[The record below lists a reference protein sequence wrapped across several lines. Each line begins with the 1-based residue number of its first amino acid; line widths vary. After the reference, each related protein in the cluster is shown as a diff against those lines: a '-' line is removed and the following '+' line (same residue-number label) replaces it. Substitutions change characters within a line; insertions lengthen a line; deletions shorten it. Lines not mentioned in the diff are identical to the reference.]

1 MRSLLPCRTLMPPPD
16 SPLELRQMPHHRSGT
31 NPADPIDT
39 PAEDMLAAESG
50 QATMEQLEILQAPL
64 LVRID
69 WLIHGFSTRKGGR
82 SMIYSQSPTGGELNL
97 GFTNSDDASTVVA
110 NRKDF
115 LEALTGNPGFPLVT
129 LRQVHSSTVVQV
141 EAPPAAASTSGFAEA
156 DGMMTDQPG
165 ILLGIQT
172 ADCIPV
178 LVADRKR
185 RAVAGFHAGW
195 RGTVKRIVEQGL
207 ERMRS
212 EFRSS
217 PEDLVAVIGP
227 GIGACCYEVGNEVED
242 EFMVQCPYAA
252 ELFLRVGSA
261 ELNTKKHPHLD
272 LVEANRRQL
281 LGAGLDLEAIAVVQQ
296 CTSCNTDRFFSYR
309 AERGTTGRMLS
320 VIGIRPC

>member
-1 MRSLLPCRTLMPPPD
+1 
-16 SPLELRQMPHHRSGT
+16 
-31 NPADPIDT
+31 
-39 PAEDMLAAESG
+39 
-50 QATMEQLEILQAPL
+50 
-64 LVRID
+64 
-69 WLIHGFSTRKGGR
+69 
-82 SMIYSQSPTGGELNL
+82 LNL
-97 GFTNSDDASTVVA
+97 GFTNSDDPATVVT
-110 NRKDF
+110 NREDF

-141 EAPPAAASTSGFAEA
+141 EAPRAASNSGFAEA
-156 DGMMTDQPG
+156 DGMMTDRPG

-172 ADCIPV
+172 AGCIPV

-185 RAVAGFHAGW
+185 RVVAGFHAGW
-195 RGTVKRIVEQGL
+195 RGTVKRIVERGL

-227 GIGACCYEVGNEVED
+227 GIGSCCYEVGSEVED
-242 EFMVQCPYAA
+242 EFMVHYPHAT
-252 ELFLRVGSA
+252 ELFLRASV
-261 ELNTKKHPHLD
+261 ELNSKKRPHPDRSGRASSQGTGLHLD

-281 LGAGLDLEAIAVVQQ
+281 LGAGLDPQAIAVVQQ

-309 AERGTTGRMLS
+309 AEQGTTGRMLS